1 MKNHAFHTY
10 IIAEAGVNH
19 NGDEALARHLIDIA
33 IEAKADAVKFQLFDP
48 EALTTRAA
56 PLAEYQSTNLRT
68 NNISQQDMLRRLA
81 LPPEAFVRLAQY
93 CKGKS
98 IDFLCT
104 PFDEESL
111 RFLVANTR
119 MRHLKFSS
127 GDLTNGP
134 LLLAAARSGLP
145 LILST
150 GMASL
155 PEIKL
160 ALAIA
165 HYGYRYPK
173 GTPSLRRLQLLT
185 PRMLAYL
192 ANKVTLL
199 HCVSQ
204 YPAPLE
210 ATNLLAM
217 DTLREAFGLP
227 VGLSDHTEGIVA
239 PVAAAARGAVMLEK
253 HFTYSAHA
261 EGPDHKASLSPVELQ
276 TMVMA
281 VRGVERAMGSCQK
294 ECLPIEENTR
304 AVARKTLV
312 AKRHIQQGEVFSEE
326 NVVAKRPADG
336 PLLPNA
342 FFVINGRKAKRSYVA
357 DEFIAAEEAKG
368 W

>member
-19 NGDEALARHLIDIA
+19 NGDETLARHLIDIA
-33 IEAKADAVKFQLFDP
+33 VQSRADAVKFQLFDP
-48 EALTTRAA
+48 EALTTSSA
-56 PLAEYQSTNLRT
+56 PLAQYQSTNLQT
-68 NNISQQDMLRRLA
+68 NNISQQEMLRRLA

-93 CKGKS
+93 CESKS

-111 RFLVANTR
+111 RFLVANIQ
-119 MRHLKFSS
+119 MRYLKFSS

-160 ALAIA
+160 ALAIVY
-165 HYGYRYPK
+165 YGYRHPK

-185 PRMLAYL
+185 PRMLAFL
-192 ANKVTLL
+192 CDKVTLL

-210 ATNLLAM
+210 AANLLAM
-217 DTLREAFGLP
+217 DTLREAFNLP
-227 VGLSDHTEGIVA
+227 VGLSDHTEGMVA

-253 HFTYSAHA
+253 HFTYSTQAQ
-261 EGPDHKASLSPVELQ
+261 GPDHKASLSPVELQ

-281 VRGVERAMGSCQK
+281 VRGVERAMGSPKK

-312 AKRHIQQGEVFSEE
+312 AKRLIQQGEVFSEE

-342 FFVINGRKAKRSYVA
+342 FFVIAGRKAKRSYVA
-357 DEFIAAEEAKG
+357 DEFIAAEEAK
-368 W
+368 